1 LVDQMFAL
9 IGPQFH
15 RIAVQLRRS
24 AAMDAREVARL
35 GHFPN
40 GYDWRSLKSMVLIC
54 GFIEPSDIGVP

>member
-1 LVDQMFAL
+1 
-9 IGPQFH
+9 
-15 RIAVQLRRS
+15 
-24 AAMDAREVARL
+24 MDAREVARL